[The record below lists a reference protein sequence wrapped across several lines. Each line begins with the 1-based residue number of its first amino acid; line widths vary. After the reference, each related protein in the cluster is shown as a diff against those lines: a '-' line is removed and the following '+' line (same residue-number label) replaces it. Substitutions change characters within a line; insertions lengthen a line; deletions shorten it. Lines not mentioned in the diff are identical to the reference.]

1 MIIDQRG
8 RMMEMKDLNGG
19 FGSLDVE
26 TVSPKEMVDNFKLIE
41 KNIPIMKDKLS
52 KKLRDRNGELK
63 SIDIEELIESSLNE
77 SGLAPAGRRILEG
90 FYEIWMSIFMMVGN
104 DKESLIIA
112 LRTIGIEI

>member
-1 MIIDQRG
+1 MQKI
-8 RMMEMKDLNGG
+8 NGG
-19 FGSLDVE
+19 FSNMDVD

-41 KNIPIMKDKLS
+41 KNIPIMKDRLS
-52 KKLRDRNGELK
+52 KKLREKNGELK
-63 SIDIEELIESSLNE
+63 SIDIEELIESSLDE

>member
-1 MIIDQRG
+1 MQ
-8 RMMEMKDLNGG
+8 KTNGG
-19 FGSLDVE
+19 FSNMDVD
-26 TVSPKEMVDNFKLIE
+26 TVSPKEMLDNFKLIE
-41 KNIPIMKDKLS
+41 KNIPIMKDRLS
-52 KKLRDRNGELK
+52 KKLREKDGVLK
-63 SIDIEELIESSLNE
+63 SVDIEELIESSLDE

>member
-1 MIIDQRG
+1 
-8 RMMEMKDLNGG
+8 MKKTNGG
-19 FGSLDVE
+19 FGSIDVD
-26 TVSPKEMVDNFKLIE
+26 TVSPEEMKSNFKLIE
-41 KNIPIMKDKLS
+41 KNIPIMKEKLS
-52 KKLRDRNGELK
+52 RKLREKEGVLK
-63 SIDIEELIESSLNE
+63 SMDIEELIDSSLDE

>member
-1 MIIDQRG
+1 
-8 RMMEMKDLNGG
+8 MKELTKVLNG
-19 FGSLDVE
+19 LDVE
-26 TVSPKEMVDNFKLIE
+26 TVSPKEMKENFKLIE

-52 KKLRDRNGELK
+52 KKLREKNGSL
-63 SIDIEELIESSLNE
+63 SSMDIEELIVSSLEE
-77 SGLAPAGRRILEG
+77 SCLAPAGKRILEG